1 MIKFL
6 LFIEKFNINN
16 MNGHQSINFLSNI
29 TSNIIN
35 ISNLDDNSLRSSLQP
50 ELDNQIIQ
58 ENYLFMTKVLYLFL
72 TLGLTLF
79 FGFLPLIW

>member
-1 MIKFL
+1 LIKFL